1 MTYSLGAKSRNNLI
15 GVIPSLVR
23 VVEHAIA
30 LTKQDFTVQEGLR
43 SIETQKLYV
52 ARGVSWTLAS
62 KHLKQADGFGHAVDL
77 VPWINGQ
84 PRWEWPLIYPI
95 AAAMRDAAIAEG
107 VSLRWG
113 GTWSLLND
121 INPGAAEM
129 ERAVQRYVK
138 SRLAMGKKASI
149 DGPHYEVVP

>member
-1 MTYSLGAKSRNNLI
+1 MTSTLGNKSRTNLI

-43 SIETQKLYV
+43 SLETQKLYV
-52 ARGVSWTLAS
+52 ARGVSQTLAS
-62 KHLKQADGFGHAVDL
+62 KHLRQVDGFVHAVDL
-77 VPWINGQ
+77 VPWLNGQ
-84 PRWEWPLIYPI
+84 PRWEWALIYPV
-95 AAAMRDAAIAEG
+95 AAAMRDAAVAEG
-107 VSLRWG
+107 VNLRWG

-129 ERAVQRYVK
+129 EKAVQRYVK
-138 SRLAMGKKASI
+138 ARLAMGKKAFI
-149 DGPHYEVVP
+149 DGPHYEVTP